1 MIKNFV
7 HMKKLFFATLLVLTV
22 GLFGGCKPS
31 KTSQDADGADSASV
45 ESKGADEVK
54 DSTMYGTFVD
64 GGHGGFMLKCDDES
78 VREVVIDIDND
89 SNVVLGGMA
98 AGDQMAVT
106 YLTNGLGEKV
116 VTKVIN
122 LTTLQATWTSLDK
135 NFEIEKGGTVESH
148 QQGET
153 KPWTSWRIL
162 NGQLLLNKDTFDIDR
177 LDGDSLFLENHDGI
191 FAYARLKK

>member
-1 MIKNFV
+1 MIKILWD
-7 HMKKLFFATLLVLTV
+7 MKKLFFATLMVFAI
-22 GLFGGCKPS
+22 GLITGCKPS
-31 KTSQDADGADSASV
+31 KSSQDADGTDSVNV
-45 ESKGADEVK
+45 EAKDANEVK

-64 GGHGGFMLKCDDES
+64 GGHGGFMLKCDDDS
-78 VREVVIDIDND
+78 VREFVIDMDND
-89 SNVVLGGMA
+89 SNAVLGGMA

-106 YLTNGLGEKV
+106 YRTNGLGEKI
-116 VTKVIN
+116 VTKAIN

-177 LDGDSLFLENHDGI
+177 LDGDSLLLENHDGI
-191 FAYARLKK
+191 FAYSRLKK